1 MSCLVAPFHGPIP
14 TLRNRLVLWAQGLCL
29 VLAVGGCASIPPDQR
44 DPGDRFEAGNRSV
57 YNFNEGLDRVA
68 LKPVSRAYVD
78 HIPQVVRTAAS
89 NFFNNLRYL
98 DTVLNGFLQGKV
110 EQGSS
115 DLMRFGINST
125 IGILGLFDVATK
137 MGLPAHNEDFG
148 QTLGVWGAGPGE
160 YLVYPLIGPSGV
172 RDTGG
177 IVVSLL
183 TNPIVYMA
191 SPVAIPLGIISVID
205 LRARNEGFTRFRDTA
220 ALDPY
225 IFTRES
231 YLQYRQFE
239 VYDGKPPRV
248 KLEFL
253 DDPVGDPHP
262 VGEPQT
268 MGEPQTEKTVAP
280 EAAPSLP
287 QEQPG
292 VVSSFSP
299 IEQPEQ

>member
-1 MSCLVAPFHGPIP
+1 MSCLIAPFPAPIP
-14 TLRNRLVLWAQGLCL
+14 TACNRLLLWVQGLCL

-57 YNFNEGLDRVA
+57 YHFNEELDRAA
-68 LKPVSRAYVD
+68 LKPVSKAYVEY
-78 HIPQVVRTAAS
+78 IPRPVRTATS
-89 NFFNNLRYL
+89 NFFHNLRYL

-110 EQGSS
+110 AQGSS
-115 DLMRFGINST
+115 DLARFGINST
-125 IGILGLFDVATK
+125 IGIVGLFDVASK
-137 MGLPAHNEDFG
+137 LGLPSHDEDFG
-148 QTLGVWGAGPGE
+148 QTLAVWGAGPGE

-177 IVVSLL
+177 VVVSML
-183 TNPIVYMA
+183 TNPIFYIA

-205 LRARNEGFTRFRDTA
+205 LRARNEGFTRFRDAA

-239 VYDGKPPRV
+239 IYDGKPPRV

-253 DDPVGDPHP
+253 DEPAMDPQAEKITPEP
-262 VGEPQT
+262 VSSG
-268 MGEPQTEKTVAP
+268 
-280 EAAPSLP
+280 P
-287 QEQPG
+287 QE
-292 VVSSFSP
+292 
-299 IEQPEQ
+299 